1 MFLLDELFL
10 VTLLFFLTVFV
21 FFLTV
26 GFFFLTTALLA
37 GVVFL
42 IGLLG
47 SELIILSNLVFEL
60 NLDEPF
66 VFISYFY
73 TALVGLSLGVI
84 VT

>member
-1 MFLLDELFL
+1 M
-10 VTLLFFLTVFV
+10 
-21 FFLTV
+21 
-26 GFFFLTTALLA
+26 TTALLA

-73 TALVGLSLGVI
+73 TVLVGLYLGVI

>member
-1 MFLLDELFL
+1 M
-10 VTLLFFLTVFV
+10 
-21 FFLTV
+21 
-26 GFFFLTTALLA
+26 TTALLA